1 MLCTIRSAAP
11 HDASRSTF
19 FTGTE
24 QRIKLLSAV
33 LLCACSLPAGSALAV
48 EASPSPLLGR
58 WSLDTATSAL
68 PEAQRPKQV
77 VLEFKDAGGGRW
89 SSHVDIVLHDGKTMK
104 SDGTLALDG
113 TPGALSG
120 TYGADKANLKL
131 PAPNT
136 LVMQLVDHGTPASTR
151 IYTVADDRAT
161 MTETKAFYGHDGTPI
176 LQTNLFK
183 RMP

>member
-1 MLCTIRSAAP
+1 M
-11 HDASRSTF
+11 
-19 FTGTE
+19 
-24 QRIKLLSAV
+24 KLLSAV
-33 LLCACSLPAGSALAV
+33 LLSALSLPAASALAM

-58 WSLDTATSAL
+58 WSLDIATSAL
-68 PEAQRPKQV
+68 PEAQRPKHV
-77 VLEFKDAGGGRW
+77 VLEFKDAGAGRW

-113 TPGALSG
+113 TPGPLSG

-151 IYTVADDRAT
+151 IYTVAADRTT

-183 RMP
+183 RIP

>member
-1 MLCTIRSAAP
+1 M
-11 HDASRSTF
+11 
-19 FTGTE
+19 
-24 QRIKLLSAV
+24 KLLSAV
-33 LLCACSLPAGSALAV
+33 LLSSLSLSAVPALAV

-58 WSLDTATSAL
+58 WSLDIATSAL

-77 VLEFKDAGGGRW
+77 VLEFKDAGAGRW

-113 TPGALSG
+113 TPGPLSG

-151 IYTVADDRAT
+151 IYTVAADRTT

-183 RMP
+183 RIP